1 MKQKCGGCLTLT
13 KTMKIRILEITL
25 FKVQSQHFS
34 QISFCRMIY
43 KNLPRRFCFY
53 KKMLKALKKNYKV
66 FCERKNK
73 LKMASLFSYVAES
86 HDTFFAF
93 CLIKFQI
100 WSFLSIIGNF
110 EICEASIS
118 CKKYLIHL
126 MGDFVILAIFMS
138 PTVHTYIIHFK
149 SRA

>member
-1 MKQKCGGCLTLT
+1 
-13 KTMKIRILEITL
+13 
-25 FKVQSQHFS
+25 
-34 QISFCRMIY
+34 MIY

-110 EICEASIS
+110 EICETSIS
-118 CKKYLIHL
+118 CKKYPIHL